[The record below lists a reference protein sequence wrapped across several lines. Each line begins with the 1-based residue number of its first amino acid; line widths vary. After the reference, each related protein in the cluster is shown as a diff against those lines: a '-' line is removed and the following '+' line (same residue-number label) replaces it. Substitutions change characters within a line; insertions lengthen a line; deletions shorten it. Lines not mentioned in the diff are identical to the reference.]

1 MVLVISFLG
10 WVRGNTKAYIGQK
23 SISFDGHTHSYAA
36 ISHNHSASQITS
48 GALPVTRGGT
58 GVTSLDE
65 LKSALQISEGIPI
78 APFSMS
84 AYNNNGRYSG
94 NTITIDSGQKILITS
109 VYGQLFGSNENTTVT
124 QIFHG
129 KILPV
134 ASDSSQLFEE
144 DGDTAEY
151 VATLSYGD
159 FTNNS
164 YSNIKV
170 QTVNYGT
177 ITLSGTTLTA
187 RPSTG
192 SSSYGSRSGYLFI
205 NGLIIG

>member
-1 MVLVISFLG
+1 M
-10 WVRGNTKAYIGQK
+10 
-23 SISFDGHTHSYAA
+23 
-36 ISHNHSASQITS
+36 
-48 GALPVTRGGT
+48 
-58 GVTSLDE
+58 TSLDK

-84 AYNNNGRYSG
+84 AYNSNGRYSG

-109 VYGQLFGSNENTTVT
+109 VYGQLYGSNSNSTVT
-124 QIFHG
+124 EIFHG

-134 ASDSSQLFEE
+134 ASNSSQLFEE